1 MKTNVVR
8 IGNSR
13 GIRIPKSLL
22 EQCRLGET
30 VELEVEKNKLVILP
44 ARKPRSDWDEAFRWM
59 AEQGDDALLD
69 RESLSP
75 TRWDRTEWE
84 W

>member
-1 MKTNVVR
+1 MKTSLVR

-13 GIRIPKSLL
+13 GIRIPKTIL
-22 EQCRLGET
+22 EQCRLSET
-30 VELEVEKNKLVILP
+30 VELEVEKDCLVIRP
-44 ARKPRSDWDEAFRWM
+44 ARKPRSGWEDAFRLM

-69 RESLSP
+69 RESLAS